1 MESHPGEKVSAMY
14 NMYGSVSG
22 IIHLVARRPVVAAVI
37 VLAAVSVAKVPTMPP
52 PPPTPPPPAVV
63 SVLTPTPEPT
73 PYAGSHK
80 HTFYMCEFG
89 TAAAPTNLC
98 KATLDS
104 VALFLQ
110 NDTEAKLKVSGSMN
124 HVLAVRKYFVQGES
138 KLGIASNRVEIDAES
153 GDSSSVVIEQ
163 IP

>member
-1 MESHPGEKVSAMY
+1 MESHPGEKVIVMY

-37 VLAAVSVAKVPTMPP
+37 VLAAVTVAKVPTMPP

-63 SVLTPTPEPT
+63 QVVETTESI

-80 HTFYMCEFG
+80 HGMYTCEFG
-89 TAAAPTNLC
+89 ASAAPTNLC

-104 VALFLQ
+104 LALFLQ
-110 NDTEAKLKVSGSMN
+110 NDTDATLKVTGSMN
-124 HVLAVRKYFVQGES
+124 HVIAVRRYLVQGES
-138 KLGIASNRVEIDAES
+138 KLGIPTGRIGIDAVD
-153 GDSSSVVIEQ
+153 GDSDVVSIEQ